1 MLVEPRIRMYKPYLE
16 KLATRKGVELHGE
29 PIKYSSPGID
39 WMTILE
45 KHVLH
50 TEAAKKKNILFL
62 TNFSDESLNI
72 VPSIWALFYTRTLL
86 SNPVLHD
93 WRIRSIGIFDRDDA
107 ELIHPRQMGSRK
119 KVALQNVAAARH
131 AFYLAEHDNREVMAL
146 RGYETIT
153 ASSAAAL
160 KRAEEAGITTPA
172 GRERIQHEP
181 ITEFPVSVI
190 NPDKPRTYTENT
202 LYPSV
207 PLFNNRKEFNAI
219 QDEYLALLE
228 MSKQSDETE
237 TQADE
242 TQAGKKKTGKKQAVK
257 KKTKGNSTS
266 KEEVSEVKLKKL
278 RAKYNDA
285 YAQYCFHLRNSDS
298 AVTLNNHQNKIDR
311 LELNLEA
318 AWMDPTTPPEV
329 LKEMNSTL
337 RDLRTGFD
345 ILVGKSTVHTQ
356 TLLKPYINNYR
367 MSSGTSLQ
375 LIKGSNLAWDS
386 RPFEPL
392 LIRPGDT
399 FRSSRPC
406 SIFYME
412 PKSPDEI
419 LDTMAIKLA
428 HDRFVEGLEM
438 SHSVIHSFTTRA
450 SEPISFMLEKL
461 FPGESCADII
471 KAIPELFRNVPK
483 QLHESAIHAYP
494 SDAEP
499 NGTDQPSPSPERTL
513 PMSVYDAFEYLPQQR
528 NLSCVAPSLLF
539 KLLRRYMIVM
549 PPVARSC
556 VMVHRNLGGSA
567 SQTLIRQWSA
577 KDN

>member
-1 MLVEPRIRMYKPYLE
+1 MLVEPRFRMYKPYLE
-16 KLATRKGVELHGE
+16 KLATRKGIELYGE

-45 KHVLH
+45 KHVFH

-72 VPSIWALFYTRTLL
+72 VPSIWALFYTRVLL
-86 SNPVLHD
+86 SNPLLHD
-93 WRIRSIGIFDRDDA
+93 WRIRSLGIFDRDDA
-107 ELIHPRQMGSRK
+107 ESIHPRQMVSRK

-131 AFYLAEHDNREVMAL
+131 AFYVAEHDNREVMAL

-153 ASSAAAL
+153 KSSATAL
-160 KRAEEAGITTPA
+160 KRAAEAGVTTPA
-172 GRERIQHEP
+172 GRERIQYEP
-181 ITEFPVSVI
+181 ITAFPVSVI
-190 NPDKPRTYTENT
+190 TPDKPRAYTENS

-207 PLFNNRKEFNAI
+207 PLFNIRKEFNAL

-228 MSKQSDETE
+228 KSEQSVE
-237 TQADE
+237 TQTEE
-242 TQAGKKKTGKKQAVK
+242 TQIGKKKNSKKQAAK
-257 KKTKGNSTS
+257 NKTVGSSTS

-278 RAKYNDA
+278 RAKYNDV
-285 YAQYCFHLRNSDS
+285 YAKYCFHLRNLDG

-318 AWMDPTTPPEV
+318 AWMDPTTPPET
-329 LKEMNSTL
+329 LREMDSTL
-337 RDLRTGFD
+337 KDLRKGFD
-345 ILVGKSTVHTQ
+345 VLVEKSTVHTQ
-356 TLLKPYINNYR
+356 TLLKPYVNNYR

-375 LIKGSNLAWDS
+375 LIEGSNLAWDS

-399 FRSSRPC
+399 FRDSRQC
-406 SIFYME
+406 SILYME
-412 PKSPDEI
+412 PKRPDEI
-419 LDTMAIKLA
+419 LDTLSVNLA
-428 HDRFVEGLEM
+428 HERFVEGLEM

-461 FPGESCADII
+461 FPGESCTDII
-471 KAIPELFRNVPK
+471 KAIPELFRDIPK

-494 SDAEP
+494 SDAES
-499 NGTDQPSPSPERTL
+499 NGTDRPPPSPERTV
-513 PMSVYDAFEYLPQQR
+513 PMSVYDAFEYLPQQK
-528 NLSCVAPSLLF
+528 NLSCLSPSLLF
-539 KLLRRYMIVM
+539 LLLRRYMIVM
-549 PPVARSC
+549 PPAARSC

-567 SQTLIRQWSA
+567 SQALIRQWSA
-577 KDN
+577 KDS